1 VDRLGPQNLVASP
14 RVLIVEDDPETR
26 RFYMGVLEDVGF
38 VVEQAHNGL
47 QALDKALVRTPDLVL
62 TDIAVPGLDG
72 IDLCRQLRAD
82 PRTRDVPVLAVTGY
96 DDRHYADRAIEAGAN
111 RILIKPL
118 QPDVLVAE
126 ARSLLPHNGRAR
138 TFSSRKP

>member
-1 VDRLGPQNLVASP
+1 MDPPGRQNLVASP

-26 RFYMGVLEDVGF
+26 RFYMGVLEGVGF

-47 QALDKALVRTPDLVL
+47 QALDKALVQTPDLVL

-82 PRTRDVPVLAVTGY
+82 PRTRDVPVLAITGY
-96 DDRHYADRAIEAGAN
+96 DDRHYDDRAIEAGAN

-118 QPDVLVAE
+118 RPDVLVAE
-126 ARSLLPHNGRAR
+126 ARSLLPHD
-138 TFSSRKP
+138 